1 MSQEYFLRA
10 PRFLVHI
17 RCETVTA
24 SRYGVRMATSG
35 LEVTFHQGRERA
47 QVMRFT
53 HTLDEVVRSLR
64 EIDQVYLARAARAT
78 WVLASLDQKSNRL
91 VVRLEASNVPNGRG
105 VADMLVPAE
114 AFVEGAE
121 TLAQVATVPRLFRP
135 HTVTRMAHLAVPKSG
150 VQTVSVAMYNG
161 TRGPSVELS
170 DLVHDNATRAVQPFS
185 ISYGT
190 VTGRVFGVR
199 EVRKG
204 RVRLSIR
211 DERNQT
217 AIEGEM
223 TEKLAETARESWR
236 HRFILGGKIRRNGRG
251 QAIRMDVD
259 RLEPMPED
267 NSGRPTTESL
277 LGAGASWFENESV
290 DDAIAKMRND

>member
-1 MSQEYFLRA
+1 
-10 PRFLVHI
+10 
-17 RCETVTA
+17 
-24 SRYGVRMATSG
+24 MATSG

-78 WVLASLDQKSNRL
+78 WVLASLDQRANKL

-121 TLAQVATVPRLFRP
+121 TLQQIATVPRLFRP

-161 TRGPSVELS
+161 SRGPSVELS
-170 DLVHDNATRAVQPFS
+170 DLERRCSQHDPVRVDGVENRFRDRSGFRGARGAQGESTCMTTRLARCSLSASPNVMRPC
-185 ISYGT
+185 IVWE
-190 VTGRVFGVR
+190 VTL
-199 EVRKG
+199 E
-204 RVRLSIR
+204 
-211 DERNQT
+211 DE
-217 AIEGEM
+217 
-223 TEKLAETARESWR
+223 LAELESEAADTSRARKR
-236 HRFILGGKIRRNGRG
+236 
-251 QAIRMDVD
+251 
-259 RLEPMPED
+259 PE
-267 NSGRPTTESL
+267 
-277 LGAGASWFENESV
+277 
-290 DDAIAKMRND
+290 